1 MIGSYSPDIDN
12 AANTAFIAKVKETY
26 NRTPVIGDGTN
37 YLLFKTLLEGLKKTG
52 GDASLDVLRP
62 AILGLSQDTVAGPVS
77 WSKNGFAVAN
87 RYLATVTDS
96 GGKYV
101 WKTDKV
107 FEKVRDP
114 RDTE

>member
-1 MIGSYSPDIDN
+1 
-12 AANTAFIAKVKETY
+12 
-26 NRTPVIGDGTN
+26 
-37 YLLFKTLLEGLKKTG
+37 
-52 GDASLDVLRP
+52 
-62 AILGLSQDTVAGPVS
+62 VS

-87 RYLATVTDS
+87 RYLATVTDQ
-96 GGKYV
+96 GGTYV